1 MRRDRA
7 ALWAM
12 LTLSIILLTIGF
24 ARKKSFSMPSIA
36 VVPKGTTHIYWQSV
50 RKGAEKAG
58 EEFGFKILWTGPE
71 RETDRERQI
80 QIVEDFIEQR
90 VDGVVLAPCD
100 AKALAPSVE
109 RLFSAKIPCVII
121 DSGIETPKYA
131 SFAATD
137 NYQGGA
143 LAAKRMGKIL
153 GGSGKIV
160 VVKYVPGSGSTTDR
174 ENGFIDTIAKEFPDI
189 RIMDAKYGQDTVET
203 ALQATE
209 DLLTKNPDLQGLF
222 ACNSSTSVGAM
233 QALQSQRRKEVKM
246 IGFDSEA
253 ALVKGLKNALI
264 DSLVVQ
270 NPFKM
275 GYEGVKSVALARQGK
290 ELPRRQDT
298 GVQLITKESLANPDT
313 AALVGE

>member
-1 MRRDRA
+1 ML
-7 ALWAM
+7 ALSAV
-12 LTLSIILLTIGF
+12 LLAIGF
-24 ARKKSFSMPSIA
+24 ARKKGSSLQSIA

-58 EEFGFKILWTGPE
+58 NEFGYKILWTGPE

-90 VDGVVLAPCD
+90 VAGVVLAPCD

-109 RLFSAKIPCVII
+109 RLFASKIPCVII
-121 DSGIETPKYA
+121 DSGIDTPKYV

-143 LAAKRMGKIL
+143 LAARRMGKIL
-153 GGSGKIV
+153 GGAGKIV
-160 VVKYVPGSGSTTDR
+160 VVKYVPGSASTTDR
-174 ENGFIDTIAKEFPDI
+174 ENGFIDTLAKEFPDI
-189 RIMDAKYGQDTVET
+189 KITDAKYGQDTVET

-209 DLLTKNPDLQGLF
+209 DLLTKNPDLNGLF

-233 QALQSQRRKEVKM
+233 QAIQSQRRKEVKM
-246 IGFDSEA
+246 IGFDSET
-253 ALVKGLKNALI
+253 ALVNGLKDGLI

-270 NPFKM
+270 DPAKM
-275 GYEGVKSVALARQGK
+275 GYEGVKSVALARKGK
-290 ELPRRQDT
+290 EVQRRQDT
-298 GVQLITKESLANPDT
+298 GVQLITKDSLSNPET